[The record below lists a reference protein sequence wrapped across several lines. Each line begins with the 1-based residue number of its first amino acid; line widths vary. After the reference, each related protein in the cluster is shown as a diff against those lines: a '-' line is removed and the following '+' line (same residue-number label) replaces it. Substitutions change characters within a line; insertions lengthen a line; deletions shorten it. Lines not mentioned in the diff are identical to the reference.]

1 MSTSVF
7 IISLMYT
14 PEFHLC
20 YARKFF
26 EKNNA
31 TRPGLRLGQAEV
43 KAKLCMR
50 AWPEVLK
57 SPSQA

>member
-1 MSTSVF
+1 
-7 IISLMYT
+7 MYT